1 MAQKKTLSEKKKI
14 SPEFAARLEHLGPRE
29 EVRAIVLVRT
39 SGAQGPTDAPQSRE
53 GRKAAVK
60 ATRRSAEQAMED
72 IDGILARFHGQRLAD
87 HPDALGSLPVETTAA
102 GIKALTSSQW
112 VQAIME
118 DQPIH
123 LIS

>member
-1 MAQKKTLSEKKKI
+1 MTRKKTVSERKI

-39 SGAQGPTDAPQSRE
+39 TGPDSRPDPPQNRE
-53 GRKAAVK
+53 ERKALAR
-60 ATRRSAEQAMED
+60 AARPSAEKALDD
-72 IDGILARFHGQRLAD
+72 IDGILARCQGQRLAD

-102 GIKALTSSQW
+102 GIRALASSRWVKAIL
-112 VQAIME
+112 E
-118 DQPIH
+118 DQAIH

>member
-1 MAQKKTLSEKKKI
+1 MAQKKTVSEKKKI
-14 SPEFAARLEHLGPRE
+14 SPEFAARLEHLGPRD
-29 EVRAIVLVRT
+29 EVRAIVFLRT
-39 SGAQGPTDAPQSRE
+39 TGAERPTDAPQSRE

-87 HPDALGSLPVETTAA
+87 HPDALGSLPVEATAA
-102 GIKALTSSQW
+102 GIRALASSRWVKAIL
-112 VQAIME
+112 E

>member
-1 MAQKKTLSEKKKI
+1 MAQKKTVSEKKKI

-39 SGAQGPTDAPQSRE
+39 GGAQGPTAASQSRE
-53 GRKAAVK
+53 GRKAAAE
-60 ATRRSAEQAMED
+60 ATQRSAEQALDE
-72 IDGILARFHGQRLAD
+72 IDGILARFHGERLAR

-102 GIKALTSSQW
+102 GIRALASSRWVKAIL
-112 VQAIME
+112 E